1 MPLNTKDSTDLHAL
15 SLRTPEEAESTNPSF
30 SDTFTAA
37 FRLENPVFNT
47 MNRLVK
53 DMGLENRQ
61 LDITYDPFQEPSL
74 QNLKLTE
81 DELDEF
87 VTSKNREDYLQRLDS
102 VLKRRRDLNTMSES
116 GLSDSLITYTM
127 AGLTDPINLL
137 PLGVFAKNIK
147 VGSKVATTALQT
159 TATGALSI
167 GTSEAALK
175 LTQRGR
181 TDEEF
186 IQNTLAGTTLSA
198 LLGIGGGLAG
208 KVLNKQAQKIKTA
221 TQVDP
226 LQDINHFADH
236 AEVFDPELLDKSIGA
251 AQAPIRKQTLE
262 ELGFDPGDNLI
273 GKNLFKGMERATR
286 FISPALRLMNNS
298 NIAIREITQ
307 DLIELPL
314 IQKGAD
320 IFAAPQAVET
330 LIQDIRT
337 NLAKGIKNHT
347 KFYSKYRRASK
358 GDAETVLAKEQF
370 DEQVAKAMRR
380 DDISDNE
387 WVQKTAES
395 YRNHVFKPLSDE
407 AIEVDLLPEGITPD
421 TAQSYLTRMW
431 NTPKIISREPEFRN
445 ILKKHF
451 NKDLIKEV
459 QKLNAIMIRADRIR
473 GKEKLSKS
481 QKNLIA
487 RADKAKMDVSSVF
500 SKINRERYLESAVD
514 NTLNSL
520 KGFDHLTS
528 VPNIKIAVRGPLKE
542 RTLNIPDIEVED
554 FLVNDISLLAER
566 FSRTIKPEIELKR
579 KFGTI
584 EFDEMKEQILSKH
597 NENIKGITDPEELL
611 RLNNEVKAGIT
622 DMGHIWDL
630 VRGTYSA
637 KLGDP
642 DSTWRRASG
651 FIRDINYL
659 RSMGQVVVASI
670 PDTGALMR
678 MGVGRSFRHGIKP
691 LVKNA
696 LSGKQKLNTKIAQQ
710 YGKATEAV
718 LANRVASMF
727 NIGDPVRPRESYIER
742 MASHAASKFGNI
754 TPINYWNNMM
764 QEISVMATEQR
775 IIENLISSSATENK
789 WMNFVGLDDSMRKRI
804 AVQLEKHK
812 DIIDDVTLT
821 NVRKWDDSDARR
833 AITAAINK
841 EVDRIIVVKKIG
853 DAPIVTNTP
862 AGKVMSQFLN
872 FLMASNQRVLLAGLQ
887 QADANVM
894 MSYATMVGLGM
905 MVYAFR
911 TPQDKIS
918 DDPTVW
924 IKEGLDRSGILAV
937 PFYFGNIGKDVI
949 DKRPER
955 ALTSALGPTA
965 SMGISLG
972 KVAGGLTDGSINET
986 DLKNIRRI
994 MPYQNII
1001 WLGLI
1006 EKAFDER
1013 AESFIAEGLD
1023 LPKKTKRKKKLRRIQ

>member
-15 SLRTPEEAESTNPSF
+15 NLRTPEEAGTIDPSF

-37 FRLENPVFNT
+37 FRLENPIFNT

-61 LDITYDPFQEPSL
+61 LDITYDPFQEPAL

-87 VTSKNREDYLQRLDS
+87 TTTKNREDYLQRLDS
-102 VLKRRRDLNTMSES
+102 VLKRRRDINTMSES
-116 GLSDSLITYTM
+116 GLGDSLIAYTM

-147 VGSKVATTALQT
+147 TGSKVATTALQT

-167 GTSEAALK
+167 GASEAALK

-186 IQNTLAGTTLSA
+186 IQNILAGTTLSA
-198 LLGIGGGLAG
+198 LLGVGGGLVG
-208 KVLNKQAQKIKTA
+208 KALNKQAQKIKTA

-236 AEVFDPELLDKSIGA
+236 AEVFDEELLNKSIGA
-251 AQAPIRKQTLE
+251 AQAPRPATLE
-262 ELGFDPGDNLI
+262 ELTVDPGEFLGGI
-273 GKNLFKGMERATR
+273 PFKVLERATR
-286 FISPALRLMNNS
+286 FVSPAMTLMHNPNVIIRDITRNILDLPVRL
-298 NIAIREITQ
+298 
-307 DLIELPL
+307 ELEKKL
-314 IQKGAD
+314 E
-320 IFAAPQAVET
+320 APQPVEI

-337 NLAKGIKNHT
+337 QLAKGIKDHT
-347 KFYSKYRRASK
+347 KFYKKYRRAPK
-358 GDAETVLAKEQF
+358 GDAEIVLTKEQF

-380 DDISDNE
+380 SDISSNE
-387 WVQKTAES
+387 WVQKTSQS
-395 YRNHVFKPLSDE
+395 YRKNVFKPLADE
-407 AIEVDLLPEGITPD
+407 AVEVRLLPEGITPD
-421 TAQSYLTRMW
+421 TAESYLTRMW
-431 NTPKIISREPEFRN
+431 NTSKIISEEPEFRT
-445 ILKKHF
+445 ILKNHF
-451 NKDLIKEV
+451 NKDLKKEV
-459 QKLNAIMIRADRIR
+459 QRLNAIMIRAKKLK
-473 GKEKLSKS
+473 GKNRLSKS
-481 QKNLIA
+481 GKKLIEQA
-487 RADKAKMDVSSVF
+487 READIDVRTVF
-500 SKINRERYLESAVD
+500 TKEGRENYLEEAI
-514 NTLNSL
+514 NGTLNSL

-584 EFDEMKEQILSKH
+584 EFDDVKQQILDKH
-597 NENIKGITDPEELL
+597 NENIKGITDPKELL
-611 RLNNEVKAGIT
+611 KLNNQVKSGIT
-622 DMGHIWDL
+622 DLNHIWDL
-630 VRGTYSA
+630 TRGTYSA
-637 KLGDP
+637 RLGDP

-659 RSMGQVVVASI
+659 RSMGGVVAASV
-670 PDTGALMR
+670 PDIGSLMR
-678 MGVGRSFRHGIKP
+678 MGIGRSFRHGIKP

-727 NIGDPVRPRESYIER
+727 NIGDPVRPRETYIER
-742 MASHAASKFGNI
+742 MASHAANKFGNI

-775 IIENLISSSATENK
+775 IISNLVEDISQSENK
-789 WMNFVGLDDSMRKRI
+789 WMNFVGIDTIMRKRI
-804 AVQLEKHK
+804 AAQLGKHAER
-812 DIIDDVTLT
+812 IDDVTLT
-821 NVRKWDDSDARR
+821 NVRKWDDPNARR
-833 AITAAINK
+833 TLTAAINK

-887 QADANVM
+887 QADASVM
-894 MSYATMVGLGM
+894 MSYTTMVGLGM

-918 DDPTVW
+918 DDPTTWV
-924 IKEGLDRSGILAV
+924 KEGLDRSGILAV
-937 PFYFGNIGKDVI
+937 PFYFGNIGKDVV

-955 ALTSALGPTA
+955 ALKSALGPTA
-965 SMGISLG
+965 DMAISLG
-972 KVAGGLTDGSINET
+972 KVAGGLTDGSVNET

-1023 LPKKTKRKKKLRRIQ
+1023 LPKKTKKKKKLRRIQ